1 MVFKTCFKTFCF
13 FMLMASGQPGPS
25 LASARVDPDAYTQDS
40 TLLNLNA
47 EGLTPDL
54 PESERAL
61 GGKLLIGYWHNFDNG
76 SGFIKLRDVSPAYDV
91 IHVAF
96 AESMDASQRMI
107 FTPFHYSESEFKADV
122 AALQSRG
129 KKVLISIG
137 GANGYVRLDNEAKK
151 RTFVESMDSIIRTFG
166 FDGID
171 IDLEGASLSL
181 NPGDSDFRHPVTPAL
196 VHLISAV
203 RELHARSGSRLL
215 VTMAPETFYVQ
226 TGYSAYGG
234 AAGAYLPVLH
244 ALRDILTFIHVQH
257 YNTGSVEGLDDKAY
271 AAASA
276 DFHVAL
282 AEMLMTG
289 FPIARNANVFF
300 PALRPDQVVIGL
312 PATPQA
318 AGSGF
323 TPAAEV
329 HKAFR
334 YLAKGQSFGGQ
345 YRLKNASGYPGIRGI
360 MTWSINWDAYS
371 RFEFSSPHRAFLNS
385 L

>member
-1 MVFKTCFKTFCF
+1 MINKTRFRALCLGLLMV
-13 FMLMASGQPGPS
+13 SGPFAFAWDDSVLEAEQAES
-25 LASARVDPDAYTQDS
+25 LPTDEELAP
-40 TLLNLNA
+40 N
-47 EGLTPDL
+47 L
-54 PESERAL
+54 PEPQRNL
-61 GGKLLIGYWHNFDNG
+61 GDKLLIGYWHNFDNG
-76 SGFIKLRDVSPAYDV
+76 SGFMKLRDVSPAYDV

-96 AESMDASQRMI
+96 AESVDASQKMA
-107 FTPFHYSESEFKADV
+107 FTPYRYSESEFKADV

-137 GANGYVRLDNEAKK
+137 GANGYVHLDNEDRK
-151 RTFVESMDSIIRTFG
+151 RNFVESMDRIIRTYG

-181 NPGDSDFRHPVTPAL
+181 NPGDNDFKRPVTPAV
-196 VHLISAV
+196 VHLIAAI
-203 RELHARSGSRLL
+203 RELHARSGGRLL
-215 VTMAPETFYVQ
+215 VTMAPETFFVQ
-226 TGYSAYGG
+226 IGYAAYGG
-234 AAGAYLPVLH
+234 AAGAYLPVIH
-244 ALRDILTFIHVQH
+244 ALRGILTFIHVQH
-257 YNTGSVEGLDDKAY
+257 YNSGSVEGLDDKAY
-271 AAASA
+271 ASGTA

-289 FPIARNANVFF
+289 FPIARNVQAFF

-323 TPAAEV
+323 TPAADV
-329 HKAFR
+329 QKALR
-334 YLAKGQSFGGQ
+334 YLAKGQSYGGQ

-371 RFEFSSPHRAFLNS
+371 RFEFSTPHRTFLNS